1 MNRRDL
7 LPECAQPGTPIDV
20 LKNEWCSRCGNP
32 ECVRSTVGSKKFDL
46 RVLNWEDKLFKNPP
60 IMAPDDPRF
69 AKIAAMKFI
78 TIDPGRV
85 PEIRGEWADPRDLKE
100 PEPAPILATPED
112 DGDGPVLAPPTA
124 LAPSS
129 PPPRD
134 EAPPANPPKPTG
146 SPRSVVQSQI
156 LAATNAPD
164 QSGKIL
170 RSPAA
175 APTNRGDPWAVPD
188 APDPADKVVQPGAT
202 IKMGRSGV

>member
-7 LPECAQPGTPIDV
+7 LSECAQPGTPIDV
-20 LKNEWCSRCGNP
+20 LKDQWCSRCGNP
-32 ECVRSTVGSKKFDL
+32 ECVRSTTGTKKFDL
-46 RVLNWEDKLFKNPP
+46 RVFDWENKLFKNPP
-60 IMAPDDPRF
+60 IMTPDDPRF

-100 PEPAPILATPED
+100 PEPVAAPAPSIH
-112 DGDGPVLAPPTA
+112 PPTA
-124 LAPSS
+124 TVA
-129 PPPRD
+129 PPPPPTA
-134 EAPPANPPKPTG
+134 EAPPATPPKPTG

-156 LAATNAPD
+156 LASTNAPD

-170 RSPAA
+170 RGPVE
-175 APTNRGDPWAVPD
+175 APTNKGDPWAVP
-188 APDPADKVVQPGAT
+188 APPDPADNLVQPGAT